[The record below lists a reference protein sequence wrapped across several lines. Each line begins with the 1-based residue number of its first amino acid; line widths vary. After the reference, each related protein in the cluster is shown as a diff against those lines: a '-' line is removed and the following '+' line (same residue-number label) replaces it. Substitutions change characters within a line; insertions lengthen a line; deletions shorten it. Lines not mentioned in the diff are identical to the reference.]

1 MTTYI
6 SEQIQERYFDTD
18 SLVGAILSIKKDGKE
33 IHWSEYG
40 YRDREK
46 NLPMTRD
53 TIFRIASMTK
63 PVVSFGM
70 MILINK
76 GLVSLSDPVHRF
88 IESWKTLNC
97 LGNVASSPHD
107 IRPCEN
113 TMTIQDLLRHTSGLT
128 YGMMHSNAVDA
139 EYRKLNIPNR
149 EISSD
154 RFLKALATLPL
165 LFEPG
170 TKWNYSVSTDVL
182 GCIIEIITGS
192 SLGEF
197 LCTEIFEPL
206 KMSDTSFF
214 LKNSDSN
221 RLAANY
227 VISREGSPL
236 RDDHPMTA
244 PTFSDPIFHSGGGGL
259 FSTIDDCDKF
269 SQLIVNKGK
278 LDGAALVNEKIFN
291 SMTSDNIGHLPKLKK
306 TSYGSLGN
314 QDLSG
319 HGFGLGFYILNDPGE
334 ANLAAGVGE
343 LSSFGALSTFSWIDM
358 ETNITA
364 TFLSQMRPFTAFNL
378 WSEIRN
384 LIYSKD
390 ANVS

>member
-1 MTTYI
+1 MTSYI
-6 SEQIQERYFDTD
+6 GDQIQKRYFDTD
-18 SLVGAILSIKKDGKE
+18 LLVGAILSIQKDGKE

-63 PVVSFGM
+63 PIVSFGM
-70 MILINK
+70 MILINR
-76 GLVSLSDPVHRF
+76 GLVSLTDPVHRF
-88 IESWKTLNC
+88 IESWKFLNC
-97 LGNVASSPHD
+97 LENGASSPQNL
-107 IRPCEN
+107 RPCKN

-128 YGMMHSNAVDA
+128 YGMMYANAVDA
-139 EYRKLNIPNR
+139 EYRNLNIPNR
-149 EISSD
+149 EISSY
-154 RFLKALATLPL
+154 RFLKSLGNLPL

-197 LCTEIFEPL
+197 LSTEIFEPL

-221 RLAANY
+221 RLTANY
-227 VISREGSPL
+227 SISRGGSPL
-236 RDDHPMTA
+236 RDDHPMTM
-244 PTFSDPIFHSGGGGL
+244 PIFSNPPFHSGGGGL
-259 FSTIDDCDKF
+259 YSTIDDCDKF
-269 SQLIVNKGK
+269 SQLILNKGK
-278 LDGAALVNEKIFN
+278 LEGTALLGKETFN
-291 SMTSDNIGHLPKLKK
+291 SMTSDNIGHLPRLKR

-319 HGFGLGFYILNDPGE
+319 HGFGLGFYILNNPSE
-334 ANLAAGVGE
+334 ANIAAVAGE
-343 LSSFGALSTFSWIDM
+343 LSSFGALSTFSWIDI
-358 ETNITA
+358 ETNMSA
-364 TFLSQMRPFTAFNL
+364 TFLSQMRPFTALNL

-384 LIYSKD
+384 LIYSKE
-390 ANVS
+390 AEIK